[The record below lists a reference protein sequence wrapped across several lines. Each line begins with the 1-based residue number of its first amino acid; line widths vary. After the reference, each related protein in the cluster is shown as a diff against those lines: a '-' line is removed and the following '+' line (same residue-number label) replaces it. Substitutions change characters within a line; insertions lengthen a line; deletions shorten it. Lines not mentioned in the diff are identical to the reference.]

1 MYKKILSNYFL
12 FLICI
17 ISFLLLLF
25 FNLNLN
31 SSNSQ
36 LRLCSKLNYNESLYL
51 HPKNFGQ
58 FDLELKILN
67 ERKWRRIAIEEE
79 LQKKKI
85 REQENRYYFYLN
97 RERVKASFIINID
110 KKIKCKI
117 LANIRIHGDLMDH
130 RRGSGLPSLNVNLTD
145 GHIFG
150 AVKFILFRPVTRNY
164 NNEIFT
170 AALMRELGFLSPR
183 TTSVNIGYNNL
194 NSRFIFQEKIEKEF
208 LENSKQRE
216 GALFEGD
223 ERFISYDPYET
234 INLSKH
240 RLINKKWARKNNIN
254 LTLSET
260 ALSILNEV
268 NQYHRVTNPE
278 ASPFEIVDYFTVGKK
293 IGMEN
298 YFDKI
303 PAFDSIMYVMEGEH
317 NLIRNNR
324 RFYYDSNEKKFI
336 PIYYDGLTNL
346 LTQNN
351 NINDLPI
358 IKIKNINKK
367 DSQFRT
373 GKISPSAV
381 EGSLEA
387 YKILENLDIYNL
399 QNKLR
404 RNGLNLSDKKLVK
417 LIEIIKKRI
426 LIISK
431 FKKERVFNITTDIK
445 SKSFMPLKFNTNNNI
460 KRRFLYYDKGFSEYL
475 TCDIYGNNCK
485 IIHLD
490 MKQKTQALAQEL
502 KDNENNNL
510 IFIGKKRKQPP
521 NSGWFS
527 HYIYN
532 EKFSERVVKKN
543 IYSKNS
549 SIIKYGNISLKIDKK
564 NKIIE
569 INKKDKNG
577 RIVFKDG
584 QLDNWKIIFKNSFK
598 VNDNI
603 SSRIDENGYTG
614 CLSFID
620 VKINDSSFELFDSDC
635 EDAINFIRSFGTIKS
650 LIIKNSLFDAMDADF
665 SFLNFES
672 TKINNAK
679 NDCLDLSYG
688 EYDFN
693 SIIVDMCG
701 DKGISVGELSTV
713 KINNTSIFNSK
724 IGVASKDYANV
735 IINKGNV
742 DIAEYCVAVY
752 NKKQEFSGG
761 FVSSKKFKCSN
772 YSKKFLKD
780 DQSNL
785 EVNFQ

>member
-36 LRLCSKLNYNESLYL
+36 VRLCSELNYKESLYL
-51 HPKNFGQ
+51 HPKNFKQ

-67 ERKWRRIAIEEE
+67 ERKWRKIAIEEE
-79 LQKKKI
+79 LQRKKI
-85 REQENRYYFYLN
+85 FEKENRYYFYLN
-97 RERVKASFIINID
+97 RERVKASFVINVD

-150 AVKFILFRPVTRNY
+150 VVKFILFRPVTRNY

-170 AALMRELGFLSPR
+170 ANLMRELGFLSPR
-183 TTSVNIGYNNL
+183 TTSVKIGYNNL

-208 LENSKQRE
+208 LESSKQRE

-223 ERFISYDPYET
+223 ERFISYDPNET

-240 RLINKKWARKNNIN
+240 RLINKKWARKNNVN

-268 NQYHRVTNPE
+268 NQYHRVRNPE
-278 ASPFEIVDYFTVGKK
+278 ASPFEIVDYYTVVEN

-303 PAFDSIMYVMEGEH
+303 PAFDSIMYVMEGDH
-317 NLIRNNR
+317 SLTRNNR
-324 RFYYDSNEKKFI
+324 RFYYDSNDKKFI

-351 NINDLPI
+351 NINNLPI
-358 IKIKNINKK
+358 NKIKNINKK
-367 DSQFRT
+367 KSRFRT

-381 EGSLEA
+381 RGSPEA
-387 YKILENLDIYNL
+387 YKILENLNIDNF
-399 QNKLR
+399 QNKLKT
-404 RNGLNLSDKKLVK
+404 NGLNLSDKKLIK
-417 LIEIIKKRI
+417 LIEIIKDRLLI
-426 LIISK
+426 LSK
-431 FKKERVFNITTDIK
+431 FEKERIFNITSDIK
-445 SKSFMPLKFNTNNNI
+445 SRSFMSVKFNTNNF
-460 KRRFLYYDKGFSEYL
+460 KRRFLYYDKNFSEYL
-475 TCDIYGNNCK
+475 SCDIYGNNCK
-485 IIHLD
+485 KIHLD
-490 MKQKTQALAQEL
+490 MKQKTQALAQEF
-502 KDNENNNL
+502 KDKENNHL
-510 IFIGKKRKQPP
+510 IFIGKKRKQLA

-549 SIIKYGNISLKIDKK
+549 SIIKYGNINLKIDKK

-569 INKKDKNG
+569 INKNDKNG

-584 QLDNWKIIFKNSFK
+584 KLENWKIIFKNNFIE
-598 VNDNI
+598 NNNI

-620 VKINDSSFELFDSDC
+620 VEIKDSSFELFDSDC
-635 EDAINFIRSFGTIKS
+635 EDAINFIRSSGKIKS

-665 SFLNFES
+665 SILNFET

-688 EYDFN
+688 EYNFN
-693 SIIVDMCG
+693 SINVEMCG

-713 KINNTSIFNSK
+713 KIINTSIFNSK
-724 IGVASKDYANV
+724 VGIASKDFANV
-735 IINKGNV
+735 KINKGIVEN
-742 DIAEYCVAVY
+742 AEYCLAVY

-761 FVSSKKFKCSN
+761 FVTSKKFKCSN
-772 YSKKFLKD
+772 FSKKFLKD
-780 DQSNL
+780 NQSTL

>member
-1 MYKKILSNYFL
+1 MFKKILSNYFL

-85 REQENRYYFYLN
+85 REKENRNYFYLN

-150 AVKFILFRPVTRNY
+150 VVKFILFRPVTRNY
-164 NNEIFT
+164 DNEIFT
-170 AALMRELGFLSPR
+170 ANLMRELGFLSPR

-194 NSRFIFQEKIEKEF
+194 NSRFILQEKIEKEF

-223 ERFISYDPYET
+223 ERFLSYDPYET

-240 RLINKKWARKNNIN
+240 RLVNKKWARKNNIN

-278 ASPFEIVDYFTVGKK
+278 VSPFEIVDYYTAGKI

-317 NLIRNNR
+317 SLTRNNR
-324 RFYYDSNEKKFI
+324 RFYYDPDEKKFI

-351 NINDLPI
+351 NINNLTI
-358 IKIKNINKK
+358 TKTQNIDQK
-367 DSQFRT
+367 DSQFRI

-381 EGSLEA
+381 RGSLET
-387 YKILENLDIYNL
+387 YKILENLNINNFK
-399 QNKLR
+399 NKLKK
-404 RNGLNLSDKKLVK
+404 NGLDLSDKKLIK
-417 LIEIIKKRI
+417 LIEIIKKR
-426 LIISK
+426 LLTISE
-431 FKKERVFNITTDIK
+431 FEKERIFNITSNIK
-445 SKSFMPLKFNTNNNI
+445 NKSFMSLKFNNNNI
-460 KRRFLYYDKGFSEYL
+460 KRRFLYYDTNFSKYL

-485 IIHLD
+485 KINLN

-510 IFIGKKRKQPP
+510 IFIGKKKQQPP

-532 EKFSERVVKKN
+532 EKFSERVAEKN

-549 SIIKYGNISLKIDKK
+549 SIIKYGNINFKIDKK

-584 QLDNWKIIFKNSFK
+584 KLENWKIIFKNNFEK
-598 VNDNI
+598 NYDI
-603 SSRIDENGYTG
+603 SNKIDENGYTG
-614 CLSFID
+614 CLSFLD
-620 VKINDSSFELFDSDC
+620 VEIKGSSFELLDSDC

-665 SFLNFES
+665 SFLNFEVI
-672 TKINNAK
+672 KINNAK
-679 NDCLDLSYG
+679 NDCLDLSFG
-688 EYDFN
+688 EYNF
-693 SIIVDMCG
+693 SAVTVEMCG

-713 KINNTSIFNSK
+713 KINNTSIRNSK
-724 IGVASKDYANV
+724 IGVASKDFANV
-735 IINKGNV
+735 KINKGNV
-742 DIAEYCVAVY
+742 DTAEYCIAAY

-761 FVSSKKFKCSN
+761 FVSSNKFKCSN
-772 YSKKFLKD
+772 YSKKYLKD
-780 DQSNL
+780 SQSTL